1 VLFAILKTNRFSR
14 RAFMKL
20 LDLIPE
26 SELKEAVLSEYE
38 KRLVL
43 YKLTD
48 ERFKKK
54 YSMSFAEFE
63 AKNVVKEK
71 DFTWDVE
78 KDAMEWEHAVEG
90 IRHLQEKIKKL
101 KEADV

>member
-1 VLFAILKTNRFSR
+1 
-14 RAFMKL
+14 
-20 LDLIPE
+20 
-26 SELKEAVLSEYE
+26 
-38 KRLVL
+38 
-43 YKLTD
+43 
-48 ERFKKK
+48 
-54 YSMSFAEFE
+54 MSFAEFE

-78 KDAMEWEHAVEG
+78 KDAMEWEHAVEN